1 MPRILAI
8 LVLALAVPAAAGAAP
23 ITYTAVLDGPSEF
36 PPNASLGTG
45 AATVTYDP
53 VTHILGVLTS
63 FSGLTGD
70 TTAAH
75 IHCCVSPSAAT
86 PLANVATTVPTFPDF
101 PLGVKM
107 GSYLMGFD
115 LTDAGSWN
123 PAFVTANG
131 GTLTGAEAALAAGL
145 DSGMAYF
152 NIHTS
157 TSQSGE
163 IRGFLVPEPS
173 TLLLV
178 GAGVAGMAVSVR
190 RRRRS

>member
-8 LVLALAVPAAAGAAP
+8 VVLALALPAAAVAAP
-23 ITYTAVLDGPSEF
+23 FTYTAVLDGPSEF
-36 PPNASLGTG
+36 PPVASLGTG
-45 AATVTYDP
+45 MATVNYDP
-53 VTHILGVLTS
+53 VTHVLGVLAS

-86 PLANVATTVPTFPDF
+86 PLANVATTVPTFPGF
-101 PLGVKM
+101 PLGVKS
-107 GSYLMGFD
+107 GTYLMGFD
-115 LTDAGSWN
+115 LTDADSWN

-131 GTLTGAEAALAAGL
+131 GTLAGAEAALAAGL

-152 NIHTS
+152 NIHSSTS
-157 TSQSGE
+157 TTGE

-173 TLLLV
+173 TLLLT
-178 GAGVAGMAVSVR
+178 GAGMVGIAASLR
-190 RRRRS
+190 RRRT